1 MYLSFASKNA
11 LANGLNLIF
20 NEVICIRKKK
30 KEKGLK
36 FRELANK
43 MKNETGLWKA
53 WSKTMAIPAV

>member
-20 NEVICIRKKK
+20 NEVICMRRKK

-43 MKNETGLWKA
+43 MKNETGL
-53 WSKTMAIPAV
+53 

>member
-43 MKNETGLWKA
+43 MKNETGL
-53 WSKTMAIPAV
+53 